1 MPNVNSYWL
10 TKAIDFIDVL
20 ADSGTKEEIKTKN
33 QMIVEFYSLIKE
45 DFKKKKNLKLK
56 LLAIKDKISGTQFED
71 NWKKELKYIEADIEV
86 LESWLTINNHIEEQL
101 KKEEHYTAC
110 ELIRMFKK

>member
-1 MPNVNSYWL
+1 MVNVNPYWL

-33 QMIVEFYSLIKE
+33 QMILEFYSLIKE
-45 DFKKKKNLKLK
+45 DCKKKNNLKRK
-56 LLAIKDKISGTQFED
+56 LLSIRDQISGTQFED

-101 KKEEHYTAC
+101 KKKEHYTAS
-110 ELIRMFKK
+110 ELIRMFKR

>member
-1 MPNVNSYWL
+1 M
-10 TKAIDFIDVL
+10 D
-20 ADSGTKEEIKTKN
+20 
-33 QMIVEFYSLIKE
+33 
-45 DFKKKKNLKLK
+45 
-56 LLAIKDKISGTQFED
+56 
-71 NWKKELKYIEADIEV
+71 WKKELKYIEADIEV

>member
-1 MPNVNSYWL
+1 MLLAPLAALNWRNLTLTKERIMPNVNSYWL

-45 DFKKKKNLKLK
+45 DFKNRN
-56 LLAIKDKISGTQFED
+56 S
-71 NWKKELKYIEADIEV
+71 
-86 LESWLTINNHIEEQL
+86 
-101 KKEEHYTAC
+101 
-110 ELIRMFKK
+110 